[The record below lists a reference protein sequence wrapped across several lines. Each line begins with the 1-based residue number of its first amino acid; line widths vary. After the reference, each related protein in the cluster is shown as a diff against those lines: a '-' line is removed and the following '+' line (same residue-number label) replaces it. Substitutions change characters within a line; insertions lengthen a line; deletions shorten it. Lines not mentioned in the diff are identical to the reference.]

1 MLILP
6 VNCFLTFMT
15 LIKKICEQISLIR
28 VAQGVAVWHVS
39 VEVVS
44 QVHNQITAEGFGLGF
59 FPIMLQL
66 FQNTIRFFWLRSAA
80 VIGF

>member
-1 MLILP
+1 MLFLL

-15 LIKKICEQISLIR
+15 LIKKICEQMSLIT

-39 VEVVS
+39 VEV
-44 QVHNQITAEGFGLGF
+44 HNQITIEGFGLGF

-66 FQNTIRFFWLRSAA
+66 FQNTIRVFWLRNAA